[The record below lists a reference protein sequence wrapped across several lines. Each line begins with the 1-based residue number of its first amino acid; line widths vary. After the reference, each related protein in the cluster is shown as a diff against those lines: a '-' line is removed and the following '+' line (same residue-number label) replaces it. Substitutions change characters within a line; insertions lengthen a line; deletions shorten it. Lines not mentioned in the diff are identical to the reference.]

1 MKVLIINKSDL
12 SFLQIG
18 RLIDDMNSRV
28 ETNYVGKKDYF
39 KVKINAKV
47 YKVETEIQKTQFKM
61 VIVEGNNDD

>member
-28 ETNYVGKKDYF
+28 ETNYIGKKDYY
-39 KVKINAKV
+39 KIKINAKM

-61 VIVEGNNDD
+61 TIVEDNNE